1 MEWVI
6 SLKNNQALVFS
17 IKKRLTLSVTVLA
30 TVLIL
35 ISLYLSF
42 SSARHEIEE
51 VYDARLGQ
59 SAKMVLLSMSIN
71 TDMVQLKRSQQ
82 LFDKWMQ
89 RLDLVALDGEDA
101 VDIGHPYEQNLMF
114 QFYRDGKLIWGSDDE
129 VGKLPHDPSYSGF
142 GFVTLHGQQ
151 WRYFQLTFPK
161 GYHTSPEYIL
171 VAEKQSIRDEIID
184 EIALSSALPQLVL
197 IPFLAVLFILLI
209 GKYFRPIADLQR
221 AIEQRSANKLDKIY
235 VKNPTL
241 ELSPLV
247 DALNDLLYQLE
258 QARQREKRFTRM
270 AAHELKTP
278 LTILRLNAE
287 NALLSENKQQLK
299 TDVDNILR
307 GIERTDRLIHQLL
320 MLAKIGNVNDIKHLP
335 LNLSDLLKNQIAELV
350 PLALK
355 KQQELGFAGD
365 DLDICGDQLLLQ
377 VLFANLIDNA
387 IRYSGNGSQ
396 IDVVVDDHRA
406 YTDIKI
412 QDNGSAIDNETREKI
427 FDNFYRG
434 NNVTGDGAGLGM
446 SITRDIAALH
456 NGSIELLPRDKGRN
470 TFLVR
475 LKK

>member
-1 MEWVI
+1 M
-6 SLKNNQALVFS
+6 
-17 IKKRLTLSVTVLA
+17 LA

-35 ISLYLSF
+35 ISLYFSF
-42 SSARHEIEE
+42 SSSRHEIEE

-71 TDMVQLKRSQQ
+71 ADIDQLKRSQQ
-82 LFDKWMQ
+82 LFDQWMQ
-89 RLDLVALDGEDA
+89 RLDLLALDGDDA

-129 VGKLPHDPSYSGF
+129 VGELPHDPSYSGF
-142 GFVTLHGQQ
+142 GFVTLHDQQ

-161 GYHTSPEYIL
+161 GYHSSAEYIL

-184 EIALSSALPQLVL
+184 DIALSTALPQLVL
-197 IPFLAVLFILLI
+197 IPFLAVLIILLI
-209 GKYFRPIADLQR
+209 GKYFRPISDLQR

-235 VKNPTL
+235 VKNPTM

-247 DALNDLLYQLE
+247 NALNELLHQLD
-258 QARQREKRFTRM
+258 QTWQREKRFTRM

-320 MLAKIGNVNDIKHLP
+320 MLAKVGSVNTIKHLP
-335 LNLSDLLKNQIAELV
+335 LNLSQLLKNEIAELV

-355 KQQELGFAGD
+355 KQQELGFSGD
-365 DLDICGDQLLLQ
+365 DIEIYGDQLLLQ
-377 VLFANLIDNA
+377 VLFSNLIDNA

-396 IDVVVDDHRA
+396 IDVEVNDYKA
-406 YTDIKI
+406 YIDIKI
-412 QDNGSAIDNETREKI
+412 QDNGSAIAPETREKI

-434 NNVTGDGAGLGM
+434 NNVIGDGAGLGM
-446 SITRDIAALH
+446 SITHDIADLH
-456 NGSIELLPRDKGRN
+456 NGNVELLPREQDCN

-475 LKK
+475 FKKS